1 MTRAIAVCTQK
12 GGVGKTTTVANL
24 AAAWGSQGRHV
35 LAVDFDPQFA
45 LTRRFGIDPSE
56 RPTIVDVIEG
66 MIVKDRNAP
75 GLRDVIVTGAAPGVD
90 VVPAHRRLVDIE
102 TTLVGEIKREA
113 FLRRALKGCIDAYDI
128 VLLDC
133 PPNLGLLTVNAL
145 CAADEAV
152 VPIDM
157 KSVDALAG
165 AEELIA
171 TALALEEDGPR
182 VTALV
187 RNRVEGS
194 HGRRRQVYSAID
206 QALAELQL
214 PVARTLI
221 PARDDFEKAAIMQEP
236 LVLWRPDHAGSLA
249 FLSLAAELDE
259 VAA

>member
-1 MTRAIAVCTQK
+1 MARTIAVCTQK

-24 AAAWGSQGRHV
+24 AAAWGSQGRRI

-56 RPTIVDVIEG
+56 RSTIVDVLEG
-66 MIVKDRNAP
+66 MILKAKTAP
-75 GLRDVIVTGAAPGVD
+75 NVGDVVVGEATPLVD
-90 VVPAHRRLVDIE
+90 VVPAHRRLADVE
-102 TTLVGEIKREA
+102 TSLVREIKRET
-113 FLRRALKGCIDAYDI
+113 FLRRALRGHIDPYDI
-128 VLLDC
+128 VLIDC

-171 TALALEEDGPR
+171 TAEALEEDGPR

-194 HGRRRQVYSAID
+194 HEPPAPGLRRHRRSARAARPSGRSHAHSGQGRFRESRDPAGT
-206 QALAELQL
+206 ACRLASRPHRLGGV
-214 PVARTLI
+214 PVS
-221 PARDDFEKAAIMQEP
+221 
-236 LVLWRPDHAGSLA
+236 G
-249 FLSLAAELDE
+249 
-259 VAA
+259 